1 MAHYRGTVTTG
12 WTPEQAFAYLAD
24 ARNFA
29 EWDPG
34 TEHSRLENATEPG
47 PGAVFAVKVHVGPPT
62 ITLHYMTVRYEPSAR
77 VTLRAVHP
85 TMELV
90 DDITVDVVDGATTV
104 TYDATVTLRGIA
116 RVFGPLIDR
125 GFTKTAEKGAN
136 GLRERLARP
145 YTGGEG
151 GDGDAGGVGTPD
163 ARQS

>member
-1 MAHYRGTVTTG
+1 MAHYRGTVTTE

-34 TEHSRLENATEPG
+34 TERSALENADGPG
-47 PGAVFAVKVHVGPPT
+47 PGAVFAVQVHVGPPT
-62 ITLHYMTVRYEPSAR
+62 ITLHYLTVRHEPPSSSGSAR

-90 DDITVDVVDGATTV
+90 DDITIDVVDGVTTV
-104 TYDATVTLRGIA
+104 TYDATVTLRGVA
-116 RVFGPLIDR
+116 RVLGPLIDR
-125 GFTKTAEKGAN
+125 GFTKTAEKGAD

-145 YTGGEG
+145 YVERG
-151 GDGDAGGVGTPD
+151 
-163 ARQS
+163 

>member
-1 MAHYRGTVTTG
+1 MAHYRGTVTTD

-34 TEHSRLENATEPG
+34 TERSTLENAATPG
-47 PGAVFAVKVHVGPPT
+47 PGATYAVQVHVGPPT
-62 ITLHYMTVRYEPSAR
+62 ITLHYLTVRHEPPHR

-90 DDITVDVVDGATTV
+90 DDITVDVVDGVTTV
-104 TYDATVTLRGIA
+104 TYDATVGLRGVA
-116 RVFGPLIDR
+116 RVLGPLIDR
-125 GFTKTAEKGAN
+125 GFRKTAEKGAN
-136 GLRERLARP
+136 GLRARLARP
-145 YTGGEG
+145 YDEG
-151 GDGDAGGVGTPD
+151 GATGDADP